1 LFLLK
6 STDNGESWE
15 KIIIWEHPYPFF
27 DVQSTLTSD
36 TLYSVDQSAS
46 LAIDDNGMVHVVW
59 GISRVARLES
69 APPDPGSYSYWPYT
83 DGIGYWNESMGQIPE
98 ADNPHR
104 TMMPEY
110 LEEMGMLVGWTQDV
124 NNSGFIFDFEGTND
138 TPFNAYRSLGIST
151 MPTIA
156 IEGSMIMVAYSSVT
170 ETYVTADGT
179 MNYKH
184 IWTRFS
190 YDLGETWGD
199 FYDLQGDNIFHLYDE
214 CIYPILADKTNGSGA
229 FQLIYQADNLP
240 GLYLDE
246 DHDAVVN
253 RVIHNNMNFTVGI
266 EKPANMVSPFKVT
279 EAYPNPATSSTIVGV
294 ELDKAA
300 NIGFEIFNM
309 TGQKVF
315 ELPVKAMN
323 AGFNTISFDVSALT
337 SGIYF
342 YTVSNGAEKVSH
354 KLIVK

>member
-1 LFLLK
+1 MNK
-6 STDNGESWE
+6 TV
-15 KIIIWEHPYPFF
+15 IIVAGGSGKRMNYGIPKQFITLSGLPILMHTISRFYHSCKDINIIVVLPPDHIETWSRLCSEHSFF
-27 DVQSTLTSD
+27 ISHRVVKGGSQRF
-36 TLYSVDQSAS
+36 YSVTNG
-46 LAIDDNGMVHVVW
+46 LEYIGTGELVAIH
-59 GISRVARLES
+59 
-69 APPDPGSYSYWPYT
+69 
-83 DGIGYWNESMGQIPE
+83 
-98 ADNPHR
+98 
-104 TMMPEY
+104 
-110 LEEMGMLVGWTQDV
+110 
-124 NNSGFIFDFEGTND
+124 
-138 TPFNAYRSLGIST
+138 
-151 MPTIA
+151 
-156 IEGSMIMVAYSSVT
+156 
-170 ETYVTADGT
+170 DGT